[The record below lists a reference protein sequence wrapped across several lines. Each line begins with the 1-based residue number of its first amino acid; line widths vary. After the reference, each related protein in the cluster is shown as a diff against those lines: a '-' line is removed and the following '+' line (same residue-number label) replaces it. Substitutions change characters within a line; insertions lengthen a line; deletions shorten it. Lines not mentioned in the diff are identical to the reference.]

1 MRGRVETLTC
11 VPTIWSSCSAERMVP
26 GTLLWASF
34 LQRIIV
40 RCSLPCHDSERG
52 CTVLRLDASGGIVLC
67 DAAPI
72 TLRDKLPLW
81 SST

>member
-1 MRGRVETLTC
+1 METLTC
-11 VPTIWSSCSAERMVP
+11 VPTIWSSCSPEHMVP

-34 LQRIIV
+34 SQRIIV
-40 RCSLPCHDSERG
+40 RRSLPCHDSERG
-52 CTVLRLDASGGIVLC
+52 CTVLRLDAGGGTVLC